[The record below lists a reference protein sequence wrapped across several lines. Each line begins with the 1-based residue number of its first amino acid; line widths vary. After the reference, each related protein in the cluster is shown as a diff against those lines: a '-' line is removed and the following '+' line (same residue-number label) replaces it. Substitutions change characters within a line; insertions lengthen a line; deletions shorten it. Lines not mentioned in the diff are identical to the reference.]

1 MGITP
6 TEVSDNLNI
15 PLSTLRR
22 WAVRFEKLLS
32 IQPGEAGRHRVYT
45 PGDLETFRQI
55 RDLAS
60 KGNSLRA
67 IENILTVIAPGQAAP
82 PPEADPETDPG
93 VKQAASGENALMVVA
108 VAGEVGKHGAKIDNL
123 QAQID
128 KQNKRLAALT
138 EYLSLPWYKR
148 IGKRPPIEY

>member
-1 MGITP
+1 MAITP
-6 TEVSDNLNI
+6 SEVSDNLGI
-15 PLSTLRR
+15 PVSTLRR
-22 WAVRFEKLLS
+22 WAVRFEKVLS
-32 IQPGEAGRHRVYT
+32 WQAPEAGRHRVYT
-45 PGDLETFRQI
+45 AGDLETFRQI

-60 KGNSLRA
+60 KGHSLRA
-67 IENILTVIAPGQAAP
+67 IENILTVIPPGQAAP
-82 PPEADPETDPG
+82 RPEVDPETDPG

-108 VAGEVGKHGAKIDNL
+108 VAGEVGKHGAKIDNM

-128 KQNKRLAALT
+128 KQNRRLAALT